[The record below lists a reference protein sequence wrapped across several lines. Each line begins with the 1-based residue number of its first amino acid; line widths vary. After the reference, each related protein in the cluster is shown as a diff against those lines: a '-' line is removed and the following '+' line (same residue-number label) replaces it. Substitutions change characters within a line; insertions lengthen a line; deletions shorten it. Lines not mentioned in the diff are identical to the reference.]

1 MNGGENIYSKEPSVI
16 YADIMT
22 SEQDPDDNRQVHGV
36 NHVQPDI
43 VYTELTLD
51 RSRRRN
57 DVSV

>member
-1 MNGGENIYSKEPSVI
+1 MNGRENIYSQAPSVI

-22 SEQDPDDNRQVHGV
+22 SEQNPADNPQVDGV

-43 VYTELTLD
+43 TYTELTLD
-51 RSRRRN
+51 RPKRRN